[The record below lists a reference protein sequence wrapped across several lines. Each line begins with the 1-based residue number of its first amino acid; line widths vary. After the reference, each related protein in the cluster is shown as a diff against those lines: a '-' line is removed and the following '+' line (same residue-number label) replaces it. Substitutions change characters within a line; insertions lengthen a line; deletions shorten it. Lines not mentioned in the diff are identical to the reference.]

1 MKTKTEEEAHETPSG
16 IVLIPKGMSVA
27 EFNAKK
33 QKQIVQEASNAFWD
47 VVAKANPTIK
57 TGDFGIEE
65 TQEWNNN
72 CEKAV
77 SHWIEMNTYS
87 IR

>member
-1 MKTKTEEEAHETPSG
+1 MTTQAKIKRIVEKASEAC
-16 IVLIPKGMSVA
+16 
-27 EFNAKK
+27 
-33 QKQIVQEASNAFWD
+33 WD

-77 SHWIEMNTYS
+77 SHWIEMNT
-87 IR
+87 REENK

>member
-1 MKTKTEEEAHETPSG
+1 MKTKCECASG
-16 IVLIPKGMSVA
+16 SWL
-27 EFNAKK
+27 NAKK